1 MGLQSPDLAPAAPW
15 SRCLLPGGASP
26 RRLCSL
32 LEPPSPAQ
40 AAPGPAADRASTSQ
54 APLQGPLRSGCHPSG
69 LPAPSSSEVSRPLGP
84 GSKAMGLGEDLRH
97 PTLPLLLPQPGSPSP
112 GGEAAERGNFRFS
125 FVPTDRQTDR
135 QTGLWAVQDSQPGG
149 DSDKTGWQVSRAPST
164 AMMRAGGAASRSAEL
179 RRDERPPV
187 PTLGH
192 RGSPQGLRWP
202 VNSPWLPE
210 ALVFQKGALCGR
222 AVGRVAHYCALFL
235 KSVISSFY

>member
-40 AAPGPAADRASTSQ
+40 AAPGPPADRASTSQ

-84 GSKAMGLGEDLRH
+84 GSKAMGPGEDLRH

-164 AMMRAGGAASRSAEL
+164 AMMRAGGSGLQKRRTKAGREAPCSHPGPPGITPRTPLACEL
-179 RRDERPPV
+179 SLAP
-187 PTLGH
+187 
-192 RGSPQGLRWP
+192 RGPR
-202 VNSPWLPE
+202 LPE
-210 ALVFQKGALCGR
+210 GRLVRPSGGESGALLCT
-222 AVGRVAHYCALFL
+222 F
-235 KSVISSFY
+235 S